1 MSLRNLVE
9 KAGSF
14 KALFESMQASGA
26 DIKAEV
32 QEAFENDRIFRYIG
46 FKVDV
51 VDSGSVRLSF
61 PFSENV
67 TRWGGIVH
75 GGVVMTALDN
85 ACGLAVMTVN
95 PGKNQVTMEFKVNF
109 LEPLS
114 NGPFHAVG
122 RVIRAGR
129 TAIVAEG
136 EIRDSKDTL
145 CAKGIGTWLVLSRDA
160 GSGSSS

>member
-1 MSLRNLVE
+1 MSFRSLVE
-9 KAGSF
+9 EAGSF
-14 KALFESMQASGA
+14 KALFESLKASGS
-26 DIKAEV
+26 DIRKQV

-46 FKVDV
+46 FKVDT
-51 VDSGSVRLSF
+51 VDSGSVQLSF

-109 LEPLS
+109 LEPLTD
-114 NGPFHAVG
+114 GPFRVLG
-122 RVIRAGR
+122 RVIRTGR

-136 EIRDSKDTL
+136 EIRDSKDIL
-145 CAKGIGTWLVLSRDA
+145 CAKGIGTWLVLSRI
-160 GSGSSS
+160 S